1 MTTSR
6 SSGNLVTSRRGRNT
20 RIARSALRLE
30 DPSLGKK
37 SITPIMTTTKSS
49 QFQGSLRYV
58 CLPITKPRATIFA
71 THSARNKAEKVLV
84 VEAVFVI
91 ERTLTKKG
99 GRRERVWEEER

>member
-1 MTTSR
+1 
-6 SSGNLVTSRRGRNT
+6 
-20 RIARSALRLE
+20 
-30 DPSLGKK
+30 
-37 SITPIMTTTKSS
+37 MTTTKSS

-91 ERTLTKKG
+91 ERMLTKQGG
-99 GRRERVWEEER
+99 GRERFWERREIGGDVAEEGSVASVVHNGGTAALREKGTEIDLSEYQI